1 MDPLGRIGML
11 TYDDLA
17 RACRENDLI
26 AEQRG
31 LKAAVESVGAGLVS
45 AMQVA
50 EQRAIR
56 AALFA
61 SGRTMPQDM
70 TTVDIRPM
78 EQAEFTR
85 LMSATLDG
93 IAIGLRAALNRDNP

>member
-1 MDPLGRIGML
+1 ML

-26 AEQRG
+26 SEERG
-31 LKAAVESVGAGLVS
+31 LKAAVEAVGVGLEG
-45 AMQVA
+45 AIGVA

-56 AALFA
+56 AALQA
-61 SGRTMPQDM
+61 KGEPLPKDRQ
-70 TTVDIRPM
+70 TVDIRPM
-78 EQAEFTR
+78 EQAEFIR
-85 LMSATLDG
+85 IQSAVLDG